1 MQRLVKAAVD
11 RGASVLHIKSGDVFR
26 ARIDGKVIKLS
37 SQVFTPEETR
47 KIALQLIPTERDRE
61 RIDLLTD
68 YDTSWELTGVG
79 RFRVS
84 ILRQRGAHMIVM
96 RVIPWSVPTL
106 EELYLPPVLAE
117 IAELKHGLVIVTGS
131 VGSGKSTTQAAMIG
145 RINSQLK
152 KHIITLEDPI
162 EYLHDDELSTVTQR
176 EVGVDT
182 DSFRSGLRAALR
194 QDADVI
200 LIGEMRDR
208 ETMETAI
215 RAAELGQLVI
225 STLHSPSA
233 FGALNQL
240 LTVFPEEER
249 DIGRMRVADSL
260 RAVIAQKL
268 LPRKDSDRM
277 IPAVEIVRITG
288 AVRDCILHGK
298 PVEEILELTEQ
309 GSAAYGTQTF
319 QQHLESLVEM
329 GLVEYDTAKAAAT
342 SPSDFELIMQTFAD
356 ERHRRLGD
364 VPEGIDVLAEET
376 PDADSDS

>member
-26 ARIDGKVIKLS
+26 ARIDGKVVKLS
-37 SQVFTPEETR
+37 SQVFTPDETR

-61 RIDLLTD
+61 RIDHITD
-68 YDTSWELTGVG
+68 YDTSWELEGVG
-79 RFRVS
+79 RFRIN

-106 EELYLPPVLAE
+106 EDLYLPPVIGE
-117 IAELKHGLVIVTGS
+117 IAEMKHGLVIVTGA
-131 VGSGKSTTQAAMIG
+131 VGSGKSTTQAAMVG
-145 RINSQLK
+145 RINQRLK
-152 KHIITLEDPI
+152 KHVVTLEDPI

-233 FGALNQL
+233 LGALSQL
-240 LTVFPEEER
+240 ISVFPEEER
-249 DIGRMRVADSL
+249 DIGRMRVADAL

-268 LPRKDSDRM
+268 LPRKNSDRL

-288 AVRDCILHGK
+288 AIRDCILHGK
-298 PVEEILELTEQ
+298 PGEEILQLTEQ
-309 GSAAYGTQTF
+309 GASAYGTQTF

-329 GLVEYDTAKAAAT
+329 DLVEYDVAKAAAT
-342 SPSDFELIMQTFAD
+342 SPSDFELMMQTLSD
-356 ERHRRLGD
+356 ERARLGEAPA
-364 VPEGIDVLAEET
+364 PEPENGL
-376 PDADSDS
+376 

>member
-1 MQRLVKAAVD
+1 VQRLVKAAVD
-11 RGASVLHIKSGDVFR
+11 RGASVLHIKAGDVFR
-26 ARIDGKVIKLS
+26 ARIDGKIVKLS
-37 SQVFTPEETR
+37 SQVFTPDETR

-61 RIDLLTD
+61 RIDQLTD
-68 YDTSWELTGVG
+68 YDTSWELSGVG
-79 RFRVS
+79 RFRIN

-106 EELYLPPVLAE
+106 EELYLPPVLGE
-117 IAELKHGLVIVTGS
+117 IAEEKHGLVIVTGA

-145 RINSQLK
+145 RINQSLK
-152 KHIITLEDPI
+152 KHVVTLEDPI
-162 EYLHDDELSTVTQR
+162 EYLHDDDQSTITQR

-233 FGALNQL
+233 LGALSQMI
-240 LTVFPEEER
+240 TAFPEDER
-249 DIGRMRVADSL
+249 EIGRMRVADTL

-268 LPRKDSDRM
+268 LPRKNTDRM
-277 IPAVEIVRITG
+277 IPAVEVVRITG

-298 PVEEILELTEQ
+298 PGEEIIELTEQ
-309 GSAAYGTQTF
+309 GSSAYGTQTF
-319 QQHLESLVEM
+319 QQHLERLVEM
-329 GLVEYDTAKAAAT
+329 DLVDYEVAKAAAT
-342 SPSDFELIMQTFAD
+342 SPSDFELIMQTLSD
-356 ERHRRLGD
+356 ERGRLGEI
-364 VPEGIDVLAEET
+364 PPTGEERG
-376 PDADSDS
+376 A

>member
-26 ARIDGKVIKLS
+26 ARIDGKVVKLS

-61 RIDLLTD
+61 RIDVLTD

-106 EELYLPPVLAE
+106 EELYLPPILAE

-152 KHIITLEDPI
+152 KHIITLE
-162 EYLHDDELSTVTQR
+162 DELSTVTQR

-233 FGALNQL
+233 YGALNQL
-240 LTVFPEEER
+240 LTVFPDEER
-249 DIGRMRVADSL
+249 EIGRMRVADSL
-260 RAVIAQKL
+260 RAIIAQKL

-277 IPAVEIVRITG
+277 IPAVEVIRITG

-309 GSAAYGTQTF
+309 GGAAYGTQTF
-319 QQHLESLVEM
+319 QQHLENLVEM

-376 PDADSDS
+376 ADADSDS